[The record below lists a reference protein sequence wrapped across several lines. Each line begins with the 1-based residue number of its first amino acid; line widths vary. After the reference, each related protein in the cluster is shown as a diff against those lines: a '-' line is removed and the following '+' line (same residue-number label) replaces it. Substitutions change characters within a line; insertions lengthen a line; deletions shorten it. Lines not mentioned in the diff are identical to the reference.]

1 MKKILIIDD
10 DEVFYKTMKDTLP
23 KEKYLVSHVSNGEEG
38 LNEMVKNIP
47 DIIILDLLMPKMGGV
62 EFLEA
67 LKKMGTNNI
76 PILISSQL
84 SKMEDISNA
93 IVSGM
98 DIGVKG
104 YIIKS
109 SENLNGIVSEIE
121 KTLEKNS
128 KKDESSR

>member
-10 DEVFYKTMKDTLP
+10 NEVFTKTLKDTLP
-23 KEKYLVSHVSNGEEG
+23 SEEYSVTSVPNGEDG
-38 LNEMVKNIP
+38 LKEITQDAP

-62 EFLEA
+62 EFLDA
-67 LKKMGTNNI
+67 LKKKGGNNI

-98 DIGVKG
+98 DVGVKG

-109 SENLNGIVSEIE
+109 SENLDKIVEEIE

-128 KKDESSR
+128 KR